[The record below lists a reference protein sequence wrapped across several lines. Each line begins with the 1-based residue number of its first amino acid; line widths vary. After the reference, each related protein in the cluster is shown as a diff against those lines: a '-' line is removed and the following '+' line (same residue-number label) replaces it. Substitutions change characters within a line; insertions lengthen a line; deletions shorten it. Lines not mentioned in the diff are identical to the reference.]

1 MFLRLARCALW
12 VCLALLALT
21 RSGQAAWLETRVKA
35 HRAVVAVE
43 RDGRATVEHELTL
56 GVRGGP
62 LKTLELPGVDADAVM
77 APEATVVPIVRYGVP
92 AAIPLVLALGEDGT
106 LRIDIDH
113 PKGLRTGSYLF
124 RFSYATKLLERDKIR
139 RRGPAAEVEWVGP
152 RFADGVD
159 VAKVVFRLP
168 AGPVPPSLP
177 APEDGDEAQLLGS
190 AFLSQLRHDGD
201 KVEVELVRPHLARGE
216 PAVWRVLA
224 SPKVFD
230 GLPEPSQARQSP
242 ALSPVVTEPP
252 VQRVFGLGFAL
263 LGAIA
268 YALAVTLKWA
278 LFRRDCRAARV
289 TAVALVPLPIGLRA
303 AFAGALAAGA
313 ALLGVAG
320 DYPTLGGVL
329 LLLSVISA
337 SIASPKLLLS
347 PRAAGHWLP
356 LKDEDAFT
364 GKASRRAGR
373 FLDFGTLPGG
383 LLALLCFGGVALGVL
398 AVFPRSPY
406 HALCLALGSVLL
418 LPLFATGRGVHLP
431 GSRSE
436 RARRVLPRVALDLRA
451 RGLKVCP
458 WARLAAGEAEPDEL
472 RLLVRSSRPREG
484 LLAIELGVEQQA
496 TLGGF
501 LLLPFVLVRVRE
513 GSAAQRSLGRQCSWQ
528 RGRTPEER
536 VALLRPSV
544 PARGLLV
551 ELVTELVLQL
561 SDESRPPTRSARNSA
576 GASSLTS
583 KLAPA
588 SPAHAT

>member
-1 MFLRLARCALW
+1 MPSLARFALW
-12 VCLALLALT
+12 VCLGLLALT
-21 RSGQAAWLETRVKA
+21 RVGQAAWLETRVKA
-35 HRAVVAVE
+35 HRAIVAVG

-62 LKTLELPGVDADAVM
+62 LKSMDLPGVDSDAEM
-77 APEATVVPIVRYGVP
+77 EPEATVVPIVRYGVP
-92 AAIPLVLALGEDGT
+92 AAIPLLLQRGEDGT

-124 RFSYATKLLERDKIR
+124 RFRYTTHLLERDKLR

-168 AGPVPPSLP
+168 AGPAPPSLP
-177 APEDGDEAQLLGS
+177 TPENGDEAQLLGS

-216 PAVWRVLA
+216 PAVWRVHT

-230 GLPEPSQARQSP
+230 GLPEPAQVKQS
-242 ALSPVVTEPP
+242 ATLSPVVAVPP
-252 VQRVFGLGFAL
+252 ARRAFGLGFAL
-263 LGAIA
+263 LGAVV
-268 YALAVTLKWA
+268 YASAVALKWA
-278 LFRRDCRAARV
+278 LYRRDCRAARV
-289 TAVALVPLPIGLRA
+289 TPVAVLPLSIGLRA
-303 AFAGALAAGA
+303 ALAGALASGA
-313 ALLGVAG
+313 AVLGISG
-320 DYPTLGGVL
+320 DHPTAGGVL
-329 LLLSVISA
+329 LLLAVLAA
-337 SIASPKLLLS
+337 SIAAPKLLLT

-364 GKASRRAGR
+364 GRAARRAGR
-373 FLDFGTLPGG
+373 FLDFGTLPGA
-383 LLALLCFGGVALGVL
+383 LLALSCFGGVALGVV

-418 LPLFATGRGVHLP
+418 LPLFATGRGAHLP

-436 RARRVLPRVALDLRA
+436 RARRVLPRIAASLRA

-472 RLLVRSSRPREG
+472 RLLVRPARPREG
-484 LLAIELGVEQQA
+484 LSAIEIGVEQPS
-496 TLGGF
+496 TIGGF
-501 LLLPFVLVRVRE
+501 LVLPFVLIRVRE
-513 GSAAQRSLGRQCSWQ
+513 GSPAQRSLGRRWSWQ

-536 VALLRPSV
+536 VALVRPSV
-544 PARGLLV
+544 PASGLLV
-551 ELVTELVLQL
+551 DLVVELVLQL
-561 SDESRPPTRSARNSA
+561 SDESRPPSRRARNSA
-576 GASSLTS
+576 GTASLTS

>member
-1 MFLRLARCALW
+1 MLFRLARCALW

-21 RSGQAAWLETRVKA
+21 RVGHAAWLETRVKA

-43 RDGRATVEHELTL
+43 RDGRATVDHELTL

-62 LKTLELPGVDADAVM
+62 LKTLELPGVDTGAVLD
-77 APEATVVPIVRYGVP
+77 PEATVVPIVRYGVP
-92 AAIPLVLALGEDGT
+92 ASIPLVLALGEDGT

-124 RFSYATKLLERDKIR
+124 RFRYSTNLLARDKIR

-177 APEDGDEAQLLGS
+177 VPEDGDEAQLLGS

-201 KVEVELVRPHLARGE
+201 QVEVELVRPHLARGE

-230 GLPEPSQARQSP
+230 GLPEPSQVRQSR
-242 ALSPVVTEPP
+242 ALSPGVAEPP
-252 VQRVFGLGFAL
+252 VRRVFGLGFAL
-263 LGAIA
+263 LGAVA
-268 YALAVTLKWA
+268 YALAVTLKWG
-278 LFRRDCRAARV
+278 LFRRDCRASRV
-289 TAVALVPLPIGLRA
+289 TAVALLPLPIGVRA
-303 AFAGALAAGA
+303 SLAGALASGA
-313 ALLGVAG
+313 AVLGVGG
-320 DYPTLGGVL
+320 DYPTLAGVL
-329 LLLSVISA
+329 LVLAVIAA
-337 SIASPKLLLS
+337 SIAAPKLLLN
-347 PRAAGHWLP
+347 PRAAGHWLL

-364 GKASRRAGR
+364 GKAVRRAGR
-373 FLDFGTLPGG
+373 FLDFGTLPGA
-383 LLALLCFGGVALGVL
+383 LLALLCFGGVALGVA

-418 LPLFATGRGVHLP
+418 LPLFATGRGAHLP

-436 RARRVLPRVALDLRA
+436 RARRILPRVARDLRA
-451 RGLKVCP
+451 RGLKVHA
-458 WARLAAGEAEPDEL
+458 WARLATGESEPDEL
-472 RLLVRSSRPREG
+472 RLLVRSARARDG
-484 LLAIELGVEQQA
+484 LLAIEVGVEQQA
-496 TLGGF
+496 TVGGF
-501 LLLPFVLVRVRE
+501 LLLPFVLIRVRE

-536 VALLRPSV
+536 VALVRPGV

-551 ELVTELVLQL
+551 DLVAELVLQL
-561 SDESRPPTRSARNSA
+561 TDESRPPTRSSRNS
-576 GASSLTS
+576 GGTSSFTS